1 MGMFTIKVNLDLGEL
16 EDALERLMDAGH
28 DMTPLTRNI
37 SEIMYDATA
46 RAFQAEQSPDGKKW
60 APLTPLTLSRRKGK
74 GKILAPTG
82 GASGLRGSIQAEHDA
97 TSARVGT
104 NRIYAG
110 PHQFGARKREFKG
123 VAPWGDLPARPYL
136 GIGEEDE
143 MEIQDAMRCYI
154 EDAIYGRR

>member
-1 MGMFTIKVNLDLGEL
+1 MIHIKVNLDFQEL
-16 EDALERLMDAGH
+16 ENALERLIDAGH

-37 SEIMYDATA
+37 SEIMRDATL
-46 RAFQAEQSPDGKKW
+46 RAFLAEQSPAGKKW
-60 APLTPLTLSRRKGK
+60 APLTATTLARRKGK

-82 GASGLRGSIQAEHDA
+82 GASGLMGSIQSEHDA

-110 PHQFGARKREFKG
+110 PHQFGARKRQFKG
-123 VAPWGDLPARPYL
+123 VAPWGDLPARPFL

-143 MEIQDAMRCYI
+143 MEIQDAMRRYL
-154 EDAIYGRR
+154 EDAIYGRL